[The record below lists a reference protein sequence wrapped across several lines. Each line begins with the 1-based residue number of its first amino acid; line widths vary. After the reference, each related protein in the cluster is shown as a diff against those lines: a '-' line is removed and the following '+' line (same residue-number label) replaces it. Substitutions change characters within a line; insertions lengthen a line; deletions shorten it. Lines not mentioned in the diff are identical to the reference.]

1 LRELED
7 DMGTG
12 NAIVESASGSRL
24 RIWLG
29 VFLFIAG
36 LCGHLFAA
44 RAIGGY
50 YIAYRDHIAGFFL
63 IALVT
68 GAIIVPL
75 GWRFSRGRLD
85 VTVLTLGVTQAVI
98 GFVIYLFRF
107 HV

>member
-1 LRELED
+1 
-7 DMGTG
+7 MGTAS
-12 NAIVESASGSRL
+12 AIVAPASGSRL

-50 YIAYRDHIAGFFL
+50 YIAYRDHIAGFVF

-75 GWRFSRGRLD
+75 GWRFWRGRPD

-98 GFVIYLFRF
+98 GFVIYLFRY

>member
-1 LRELED
+1 
-7 DMGTG
+7 MGTV
-12 NAIVESASGSRL
+12 NAIVAPPSGSRL

-29 VFLFIAG
+29 VLLFIAG

-50 YIAYRDHIAGFFL
+50 YIAYRDHIGGFVL

-68 GAIIVPL
+68 GVIIVPL
-75 GWRFSRGRLD
+75 GLRFWKGRPD
-85 VTVLTLGVTQAVI
+85 VTVLILGVTQAII
-98 GFVIYLFRF
+98 GFVIYLFRY

>member
-1 LRELED
+1 
-7 DMGTG
+7 MGT
-12 NAIVESASGSRL
+12 ASAVVAPASGSRL

-29 VFLFIAG
+29 VLLVIAG

-50 YIAYRDHIAGFFL
+50 YIAYRDHIGGFVL

-68 GAIIVPL
+68 GAIILPL
-75 GWRFSRGRLD
+75 GWRFWKRRPD
-85 VTVLTLGVTQAVI
+85 IAVLTLGATQAIV
-98 GFVIYLFRF
+98 GFVIYLFRY